1 MNYPKGS
8 EWRKW
13 DLHIHTPYSYLNNQF
28 GDNFDVYVKA
38 LFLNAI
44 THQIAV
50 IGITDYFSIEGYK
63 KIKNEYLANNEKL
76 KSLFTEEQIKQIQTI
91 KILPNIEFRLNKIIG
106 TNRVN
111 FHVIFAESEKV
122 SITDIEEN
130 FLHELEFIYEGN
142 PQGID
147 EKWKLK
153 IQNIKDLGKK
163 LIEEQPELGSNELF
177 VGLKCAVVDDSQ
189 ILDILKNKQSKFKD
203 KYLIVV
209 PSDEDLSEIN
219 WRSQDHNV
227 RKVILQKADMLFAS
241 NPKTIQWGLGEFNVT
256 EKDYIK
262 EFKSIKVC
270 IWGSDA
276 HSYESLFKPVN
287 NRFTWIKA
295 NPNFAGLKQV
305 VNEPRERVYIGENP
319 QKKETVLLN
328 KSKYISKVKITKTSK
343 SSISDQW
350 FDNELD
356 INPGLVAIIGNKGNG
371 KSALADIIA
380 LAGNAQLINH
390 TDFTFLTKEKFKR
403 EGLAKNF
410 EAMLLWEDGDQNTVN
425 LDETFKNDEVERV
438 KYLPQ
443 KYIET
448 ICTSENYDVFQEE
461 INKVVFSHIDEEE
474 KLDKQNLGHLISE
487 KTDAVKKQRARLVET
502 IKNLFDSLITLRTE
516 YSDLEMKKVHNA
528 LDGKIKEIKEH
539 EDYKKENIIEVKKP
553 EDDEQVKG
561 EQKKQFQKINR
572 LNKHVKTLEAF
583 KDKLHTQLKEYVV
596 RKNILENALQSLNQ
610 EVESFKNRLLE
621 INHKFTE
628 AKIEIDINQVVSLSF
643 NTSSIDA
650 KIETT
655 TKAINKRKKKIAV
668 VDQMIVKKKVYIDAL
683 TNALSE
689 VQQAYQKYIEQ
700 LQQWEAKKRELTAQK
715 SKIEERILFK
725 NKKFPAQVFKIKRDL
740 LRVYYQLH
748 DTYKKELD
756 IYEELYKPV
765 LQFIKEEK
773 KKTNGSKGFIEF
785 TTNLVFKKKEFESKL
800 LDFFDNRRK
809 RFDDKDVIDLID
821 EQNLFDAKSMRHL
834 LQKIENTINNK
845 KPLEQQFRDYKNVLD
860 FYVLL
865 WSMSYVAIEYD
876 IKLDD
881 KTISQLSPGERGA
894 LLIIFYLLIDK
905 GDIPL
910 IIDQPEDNLD
920 NESVFEYLVPY
931 IKRAKQRRQIII
943 VTHNPNIAVV
953 SDAEQVIYSKI
964 DKANGNKVSYI
975 SGAIEDDKVNQKII
989 EVLEGTFPAFDNRTK
1004 KYYRNNT

>member
-1 MNYPKGS
+1 MNFNRGS

-13 DLHIHTPYSYLNNQF
+13 DLHVHTPYSYLNNQF
-28 GDNFDVYVKA
+28 GDDFDEYVKT

-63 KIKNEYLANNEKL
+63 KIKNEYLNNYEKL
-76 KSLFTEEQIKQIQTI
+76 KSLFIEEQIRQIQTI

-111 FHVIFAESEKV
+111 FHVIFSDDV

-142 PQGID
+142 PQGSD

-153 IQNIKDLGKK
+153 IPNIKELGKK
-163 LIEEQPELGSNELF
+163 LIEEQPELGSSELF
-177 VGLKCAVVDDSQ
+177 VGLKCAVVDDTQ

-209 PSDEDLSEIN
+209 PSDEDLSVIN
-219 WRSQDHNV
+219 WKSQDHNV

-241 NPKTIQWGLGEFNVT
+241 NPKTIKWGLGEFNET
-256 EKDYIK
+256 EEDYIK

-276 HSYESLFKPVN
+276 HGYENLFIPAN

-295 NPNFAGLKQV
+295 NPNFVGLKQV
-305 VNEPRERVYIGENP
+305 VNEPRERVFLGENP
-319 QKKETVLLN
+319 PKRQTVLLN
-328 KSKYISKVKITKTSK
+328 KSKYISKVKITKTSA
-343 SSISDQW
+343 SRLSDLW

-380 LAGNAQLINH
+380 LTGNAQLINH
-390 TDFTFLTKEKFKR
+390 TDYVFLTKEKFR
-403 EGLAKNF
+403 RNGLAKNF
-410 EAMLLWEDGDQNTVN
+410 EATLLWEDKDQSTVN
-425 LDETFKNDEVERV
+425 LDETFKIDEIERV

-448 ICTSENYDVFQEE
+448 ICTSENYEDFQDE

-474 KLDKQNLGHLISE
+474 KLGKQNLSKLISE
-487 KTDAVKKQRARLVET
+487 KTDAVKERRERLGEN
-502 IKNLFDSLITLRTE
+502 IKNLFDSLIALRTD
-516 YSDLEMKKVHNA
+516 YSDLEMKKVENA
-528 LDGKIKEIKEH
+528 LREKNKEIDEH
-539 EDYKKENIIEVKKP
+539 EEYKNENIIEVKKP
-553 EDDEQVKG
+553 EDDEQVQD
-561 EQKKQFQKINR
+561 EQKKQFKKITR
-572 LNKHVKTLEAF
+572 LNKHALTLESF
-583 KDKLHTQLKEYVV
+583 KEKLQNQLKEYVV
-596 RKNILENALQSLNQ
+596 QKNILENTLQSLKQ
-610 EVESFKNRLLE
+610 EVESFKERLQE
-621 INHKFTE
+621 VNQKFFE
-628 AKIEIDINQVVSLSF
+628 AKIEMDIDQMVTLSF
-643 NTSSIDA
+643 DTSLIDS
-650 KIETT
+650 KIETI
-655 TKAINKRKKKIAV
+655 TKTIGARKVKIAV
-668 VDQMIVKKKVYIDAL
+668 VDQMLEKKKVDIDGL

-689 VQQAYQKYIEQ
+689 VQQAYQKYVEQ
-700 LQQWEAKKRELTAQK
+700 MQQWEAKKREFIAQK
-715 SKIEERILFK
+715 NRIEERIIFK
-725 NKKFPAQVFKIKRDL
+725 KEKLPAKVFKIKRDL
-740 LRVYYQLH
+740 LQAYFQLH
-748 DTYKKELD
+748 DTYKQELA

-765 LQFIKEEK
+765 LQFIEDEK
-773 KKTNGSKGFIEF
+773 KKTNATKGFIEF
-785 TTNLVFKKKEFESKL
+785 TTNLVFKKKEFTSKL

-809 RFDDKDVIDLID
+809 RFDDKDVIELID
-821 EQNLFDAKSMRHL
+821 EHNLFDAKSMRRL
-834 LQKIENTINNK
+834 LQRIENIINDK
-845 KPLEQQFRDYKNVLD
+845 KPIEQQFRDYKKTLD
-860 FYVLL
+860 FYVVL
-865 WSMSYVAIEYD
+865 WDMSYVAIEYD
-876 IKLDD
+876 IKLDG
-881 KTISQLSPGERGA
+881 KTVSQLSPGERGA

-953 SDAEQVIYSKI
+953 SDAEQIIYSKI
-964 DKANGNKVSYI
+964 DKANKNEVSYVL
-975 SGAIEDDKVNQKII
+975 GAIEAKEINEKIV
-989 EVLEGTFPAFDNRTK
+989 EVLEGTFPAFDNRTR
-1004 KYYRNNT
+1004 KYYRTVNV